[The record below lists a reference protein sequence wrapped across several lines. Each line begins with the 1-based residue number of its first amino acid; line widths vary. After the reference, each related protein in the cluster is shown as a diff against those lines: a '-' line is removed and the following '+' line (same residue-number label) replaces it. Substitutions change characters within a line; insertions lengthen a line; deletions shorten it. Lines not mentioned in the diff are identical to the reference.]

1 MTETQEYA
9 RGFSSSEPDD
19 VEHAASKLFFEPD
32 RKAIMASGSLS
43 KPILAAVERGNRS
56 APMVLLLG
64 YDETSI
70 VTLQS
75 LIRDH
80 GEEPVKLRPWSR
92 MVPLRLAGLSALSRA
107 GDRESRYQL
116 LSEVATLD
124 NPGRIFLLDILGY
137 LDAPELWHEVSGY
150 LRDTSPIPEDVPS
163 GAEERRVCDH
173 AVDAYLDLFQ
183 FPVTFPKRTGGRYDP
198 QEIDEVIKQL
208 QANVPK

>member
-32 RKAIMASGSLS
+32 REAIMASGGLS
-43 KPILAAVERGNRS
+43 KPLLDAVERGNRS
-56 APMVLLLG
+56 ASLVLLLG

-70 VTLQS
+70 RTLQS
-75 LIRDH
+75 LIREH
-80 GEEPVKLRPWSR
+80 GDEPVKLRPWSR
-92 MVPLRLAGLSALSRA
+92 IVPLRLAGLSALSRA

-124 NPGRIFLLDILGY
+124 SPGRIFLLDILRY

-150 LRDTSPIPEDVPS
+150 LRDTSLIPEDVPS
-163 GAEERRVCDH
+163 GAQERRVCDH
-173 AVDAYLDLFQ
+173 AVDAYLDLFH
-183 FPVTFPKRTGGRYDP
+183 FPVTFPKRMGGRYDP
-198 QEIDEVIKQL
+198 LEIDEVIQQL
-208 QANVPK
+208 QANVPR